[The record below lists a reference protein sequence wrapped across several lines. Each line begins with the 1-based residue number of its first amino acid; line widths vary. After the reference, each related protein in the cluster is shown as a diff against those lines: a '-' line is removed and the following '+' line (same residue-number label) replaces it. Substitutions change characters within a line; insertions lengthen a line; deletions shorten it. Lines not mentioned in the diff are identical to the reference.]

1 MHRLLAWGLLPRP
14 ADSGQRFVCTVEVLY
29 SFFLAGE
36 RVKSME
42 EWIDQASRR
51 LYNAFEEFLKHN
63 CRIYSRDWQKS
74 AMSNDVGK
82 SIYISNSPPSSM
94 PLSSSSAHKPLEW

>member
-1 MHRLLAWGLLPRP
+1 MGADATARGLGPTFCLYRG
-14 ADSGQRFVCTVEVLY
+14 SFVL
-29 SFFLAGE
+29 FFLAGE

-74 AMSNDVGK
+74 AVSNDVGK

>member
-1 MHRLLAWGLLPRP
+1 MHRLLATARGLGPTFCLYRG
-14 ADSGQRFVCTVEVLY
+14 SFVL
-29 SFFLAGE
+29 FFLAGE

-63 CRIYSRDWQKS
+63 YRIYSRDWQKS

>member
-1 MHRLLAWGLLPRP
+1 MGAAATARGLGPTFCLYRG
-14 ADSGQRFVCTVEVLY
+14 SFVL
-29 SFFLAGE
+29 FFLAGE

-74 AMSNDVGK
+74 AVSNDVGK

>member
-1 MHRLLAWGLLPRP
+1 MGAAATARGLGPTFCLYRG
-14 ADSGQRFVCTVEVLY
+14 SFVL
-29 SFFLAGE
+29 FFLAGE

-63 CRIYSRDWQKS
+63 YRIYSRDWQKS